1 MSSKDRRDLT
11 DLKAIA
17 AMSHPLRRRLMDV
30 LTVDGPATASMLAER
45 TDQAVGNISHHMRTL
60 ADCELVEEAPE
71 LARDRRER
79 WWRLAHAS
87 VRWSTANLPEG
98 AATEVIEQAAV
109 RTNLDRQFGYVEQWN
124 AVDGPDERTYWR
136 TGPFSTSHWLRL
148 TDAELAQ
155 VADEITAVFDRWS
168 DREVADDGAERRTV
182 FAFAHGVPA
191 TP

>member
-1 MSSKDRRDLT
+1 MSNSNKRDLT

-17 AMSHPLRRRLMDV
+17 AMSHPLRRRLMDI
-30 LTVDGPATASMLAER
+30 LTVDGAATASMLAER

-71 LARDRRER
+71 LARDKRER
-79 WWRLAHAS
+79 WWRLVSTS
-87 VRWSTANLPEG
+87 VRWSTRNLPEG
-98 AATEVIEQAAV
+98 PATEVIEKAAV
-109 RTNLDRQFGYVEQWN
+109 RTNLDRQLGYVEQWF
-124 AVDGPDERTYWR
+124 AVDEQAEQYWQ
-136 TGPFSTSHWLRL
+136 TGPFSTSHWLRV

-155 VADEITAVFDRWS
+155 VAEEVVAVLERWGP
-168 DREVADDGAERRTV
+168 DREIPEDGQQRRTV

>member
-1 MSSKDRRDLT
+1 MSTTDRRDLT

-45 TDQAVGNISHHMRTL
+45 TEQAVGNISHHMRVL
-60 ADCELVEEAPE
+60 ADCELVEHAPD
-71 LARDRRER
+71 LARDKRER
-79 WWRLAHAS
+79 WWQLVSAS
-87 VRWSTANLPEG
+87 VRWSSRDLPDG
-98 AATEVIEQAAV
+98 PAAEIIENAAV
-109 RTNLDRQFGYVEQWN
+109 RTNLDRQVGHVEHWN
-124 AVDGPDERTYWR
+124 AADADERAFWQ

-148 TDAELAQ
+148 TDAELAT
-155 VADEITAVFDRWS
+155 VGEEIIAVFDRWS
-168 DREVADDGAERRTV
+168 DRDVPDDGAERRTV